1 MHYEQG
7 SLHRVKNNLNLR
19 MKAEPVA
26 VGADATIYVWFLSQI
41 YAQYK

>member
-7 SLHRVKNNLNLR
+7 SLHRAKNNLNLR
-19 MKAEPVA
+19 MIA

-41 YAQYK
+41 YVVKYM